1 MVKYIYARIPPI
13 TTLSAVSSIITGAFF
28 IFLFIYLHVIIPP
41 APVLSRHKRSIPA
54 GIYPFDNQTNLD
66 EESTTFDPFNNEED
80 PSCDVLSG
88 ANSPVNCVYSRTDET
103 RTSEPRTIE
112 TRTGEPRTAEHRT
125 GEHRTFETRTGKPR
139 TGEHRSFD
147 AHSEPS
153 ESEEVQRPCT
163 AELRTKDIRTNE
175 PRTGESRPEPLE
187 NVDVVVD
194 DDGFDDDEDYIDSI
208 RRDIL
213 TPSGVQWVFIVAHTV
228 AFIVGLIG
236 NALVCLAVYRNHS
249 MRTVTNYFIVN
260 LAVADFM
267 VILFCLPPTL
277 VWDVTSTWFFG
288 NVLCKTV
295 LYFQVSQL
303 VL

>member
-13 TTLSAVSSIITGAFF
+13 TTISAVSSIITGAFF

-41 APVLSRHKRSIPA
+41 APVLSRHKRNVPA
-54 GIYPFDNQTNLD
+54 GPYHFDNETNE
-66 EESTTFDPFNNEED
+66 EESTTFDPFTNEDD
-80 PSCDVLSG
+80 PSCDVL
-88 ANSPVNCVYSRTDET
+88 NDNPVNCVYPRTGELP
-103 RTSEPRTIE
+103 TSDPRTIE
-112 TRTGEPRTAEHRT
+112 TRTGEHRT
-125 GEHRTFETRTGKPR
+125 
-139 TGEHRSFD
+139 
-147 AHSEPS
+147 SEPS
-153 ESEEVQRPCT
+153 PELENVDVQRPCI
-163 AELRTKDIRTNE
+163 AELRIKDIRTDE
-175 PRTGESRPEPLE
+175 PRTGEYRPEPLE
-187 NVDVVVD
+187 NVDVLVD
-194 DDGFDDDEDYIDSI
+194 DNGFDDDEDYIDSI

-213 TPSGVQWVFIVAHTV
+213 TPSGVQWVFIVAHTI

-295 LYFQVSQL
+295 LYFQVSQFFL
-303 VL
+303 